1 MSICTKFARNSY
13 KIKSW
18 KFYLSIK
25 SLFQNQMFRIS
36 VLLLFMRRLIILIQ
50 KLIPAY
56 KSPKEIAQK
65 LNLFENF
72 KFSHEHLI
80 ISINQVEYFSRESN
94 LIEWK
99 IKPSGN
105 ALMLSPHHRPI
116 ITRRLSLLINLIR
129 ISVSL
134 QTTHPLNVWV
144 TISSFCI
151 VSSSIPISM
160 MSFDDG
166 KPVRAKALQCD
177 LLIDN
182 KTIIIISNQYF
193 DGVSYFM
200 WKRKTFSL

>member
-80 ISINQVEYFSRESN
+80 ISINQVEYFSRETN
-94 LIEWK
+94 LIE
-99 IKPSGN
+99 
-105 ALMLSPHHRPI
+105 
-116 ITRRLSLLINLIR
+116 
-129 ISVSL
+129 
-134 QTTHPLNVWV
+134 
-144 TISSFCI
+144 
-151 VSSSIPISM
+151 
-160 MSFDDG
+160 
-166 KPVRAKALQCD
+166 
-177 LLIDN
+177 
-182 KTIIIISNQYF
+182 
-193 DGVSYFM
+193 
-200 WKRKTFSL
+200 